1 MYYGFIYEHGRPM
14 DPMIKFTFNKGE
26 DGNTFVAAGT
36 HYRRDRHKDYKIT
49 GKWSPPSEDGKI
61 PVELKIVYITTWA
74 DIELTGVFDPEE
86 NSLRGTMFIP
96 FDGAT
101 GEFVFKRDPDFV
113 RFYPAP
119 SVINARKRWEF
130 ATTLVLDRI
139 RRKAWSPVYILKR
152 IKDGKRYMEL
162 SLRFDYGRSLN
173 GDEVEEFLAL
183 FPVLYEA
190 DTRFYASLN
199 CINLSKTPI
208 L

>member
-1 MYYGFIYEHGRPM
+1 M
-14 DPMIKFTFNKGE
+14 DPMIKFTLDRGE
-26 DGNTFVAAGT
+26 GENTLIAAGT
-36 HYRRDRHKDYKIT
+36 HYRSGALKNYKIT

-61 PVELKIVYITTWA
+61 PIELKIVYATTYF

-86 NSLRGTMFIP
+86 NSLRGTMLIP
-96 FDGAT
+96 TDEAT
-101 GEFVFKRDPDFV
+101 GDIVFKRDPDFV

-130 ATTLVLDRI
+130 ATTSVLDRI
-139 RRKAWSPVYILKR
+139 RREAWSPTYILKR

-162 SLRFDYGRSLN
+162 SLRLKDYGRDLTE
-173 GDEVEEFLAL
+173 DEVTEFLAL

-190 DTRFYASLN
+190 DARFYASL
-199 CINLSKTPI
+199 INIDLSRIPI